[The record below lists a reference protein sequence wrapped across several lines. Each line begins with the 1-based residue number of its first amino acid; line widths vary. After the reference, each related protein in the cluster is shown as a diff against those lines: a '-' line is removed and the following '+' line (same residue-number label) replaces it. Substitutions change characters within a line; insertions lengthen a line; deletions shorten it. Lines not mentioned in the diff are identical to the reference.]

1 VNRESLIKIGS
12 LLKEKRE
19 SLGLTILDVANVLKI
34 NPTYIE
40 AMEKGEIEKFPAEV
54 YYKGFLKNYAKYLKV
69 DISGM
74 FEEVK
79 VKEESTIGPIEE
91 TKKTNK
97 KWHFGYIFIACV
109 ALFIIFSWARI
120 EYINVKSKSEFEK
133 RQNTSF
139 KTMTTAKELALHEQ
153 KKQILDMKDKSSN
166 KNLIIIKTK
175 EDCWIEVRD
184 GESKIFQG
192 LLVSG
197 EKREIDYKKGLK
209 LKIGNAEA
217 VEIEVNG
224 KKMDKLGKKGEVKEL
239 VIE

>member
-12 LLKEKRE
+12 LIKERRE
-19 SLGLTILDVANVLKI
+19 SLGISIFDVSNILKI

-40 AMEKGEIEKFPAEV
+40 AIEKGDIDRFPAEV
-54 YYKGFLKNYAKYLKV
+54 YYKGFLKNYAKYLEV

-74 FEEVK
+74 LQELK
-79 VKEESTIGPIEE
+79 IKEESTIRTIEK
-91 TKKTNK
+91 KKTNK
-97 KWHFGYIFIACV
+97 KWHFGYIFVACV

-120 EYINVKSKSEFEK
+120 EYIKMKSKSEFEK

-153 KKQILDMKDKSSN
+153 KKQILGMKEKSS

-175 EDCWIEVRD
+175 DDCWIEVKD
-184 GESKIFQG
+184 GENKIFQG

-197 EKREIDYKKGLK
+197 EKREIDYKKGLR
-209 LKIGNAEA
+209 LKVGNAEA
-217 VEIEVNG
+217 VEIEING
-224 KKMDKLGKKGEVKEL
+224 KKMDKLGSKGEVKEL

>member
-1 VNRESLIKIGS
+1 VNRETLIKIGS
-12 LLKEKRE
+12 LIKERRE
-19 SLGLTILDVANVLKI
+19 SLGISIFDVSNILKI

-40 AMEKGEIEKFPAEV
+40 AIEKGDIDRFPAEV
-54 YYKGFLKNYAKYLKV
+54 YYKGFLKNYAKYLEV

-74 FEEVK
+74 LQELK
-79 VKEESTIGPIEE
+79 IKEESTIRTIEK
-91 TKKTNK
+91 KKTNK
-97 KWHFGYIFIACV
+97 KWHFGYIFVACV

-120 EYINVKSKSEFEK
+120 EYIKMKSKSEFEK

-153 KKQILDMKDKSSN
+153 KKQILGMKEKSS

-175 EDCWIEVRD
+175 DDCWIEVKD
-184 GESKIFQG
+184 GENKIFRG

-197 EKREIDYKKGLK
+197 EKREIDYKKGLR
-209 LKIGNAEA
+209 LKVGNAEA
-217 VEIEVNG
+217 VEIEING
-224 KKMDKLGKKGEVKEL
+224 KKMDKLGSKGEVKEL

>member
-1 VNRESLIKIGS
+1 MNRESLIKIGS

-19 SLGLTILDVANVLKI
+19 SLGLTILDVSNVLKI

-40 AMEKGEIEKFPAEV
+40 AIEKGEIEKFPAEV
-54 YYKGFLKNYAKYLKV
+54 YFKGFLKNYAKYLEV
-69 DISGM
+69 DISGIV
-74 FEEVK
+74 EEVK
-79 VKEESTIGPIEE
+79 VKKESTIDPIEQ
-91 TKKTNK
+91 TKKANK
-97 KWHFGYIFIACV
+97 TLHYGYIFIACV

-120 EYINVKSKSEFEK
+120 EYINVKSKSEYEK

-153 KKQILDMKDKSSN
+153 KKHILDMKEKNS
-166 KNLIIIKTK
+166 KNLIVIKTK

-184 GESKIFQG
+184 GETKIFQG
-192 LLVSG
+192 LLVAG

-209 LKIGNAEA
+209 MKLGNAEA